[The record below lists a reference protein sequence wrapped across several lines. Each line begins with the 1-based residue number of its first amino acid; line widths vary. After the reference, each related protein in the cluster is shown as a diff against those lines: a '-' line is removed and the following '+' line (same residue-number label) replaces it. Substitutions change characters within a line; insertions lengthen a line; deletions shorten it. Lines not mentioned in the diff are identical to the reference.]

1 VDEPAQPMSGDL
13 GAPAREETAGAG
25 TLRGL
30 LWYFLYL
37 GTFGFGGPIAL
48 AGYMQRDLVERRGWI
63 TKEDYKQGLALA
75 QLAPGP
81 LAAQLAMYLGWVK
94 GGALGATAVGAA
106 FVVPS
111 FFMVM
116 GLSALYTRYGGLPW
130 MQGAFYGIGAAVI
143 AIVGRSAVKLVNMT
157 LTRDGLLWALFVVSA
172 VVTAWTESEIVWLF
186 LASGVAALVVR
197 GRPPAVPAAGVLVGP
212 GVMAALATVAAPAAA
227 NGATLARI
235 GLYFAEAGAFV
246 FGSGLAIVPFLHG
259 GVVNQFH
266 WLSERQFL
274 DAVAVAMITPGPV
287 VITVAFIGYLVAG
300 PLGATAAALGVFLP
314 SYLFVIIPA
323 PYFRRIASNHRVKA
337 FVDGVTAAATGA
349 IAGAAFVLGRR
360 ALIDLPTIAIAAIT
374 FVLVTKLK
382 KLPEPLVIAGAAVVG
397 LVLKGVMG

>member
-1 VDEPAQPMSGDL
+1 
-13 GAPAREETAGAG
+13 
-25 TLRGL
+25 
-30 LWYFLYL
+30 
-37 GTFGFGGPIAL
+37 
-48 AGYMQRDLVERRGWI
+48 
-63 TKEDYKQGLALA
+63 
-75 QLAPGP
+75 
-81 LAAQLAMYLGWVK
+81 
-94 GGALGATAVGAA
+94 
-106 FVVPS
+106 
-111 FFMVM
+111 
-116 GLSALYTRYGGLPW
+116 
-130 MQGAFYGIGAAVI
+130 
-143 AIVGRSAVKLVNMT
+143 
-157 LTRDGLLWALFVVSA
+157 
-172 VVTAWTESEIVWLF
+172 
-186 LASGVAALVVR
+186 
-197 GRPPAVPAAGVLVGP
+197 VPAAGVLVGP

-314 SYLFVIIPA
+314 SYLFVVIPA

-374 FVLVTKLK
+374 FVLVTKVK

-397 LVLKGVMG
+397 LVLKGVTW